1 MQSVRAFL
9 VTGALA
15 LSASAAFASP
25 ALVISDLNLRSG
37 PGTQY
42 RSVGVVPGGSTVN
55 VFECQRGWCAVSA
68 FGRNGF
74 VNDNYLDFGGPMR
87 GYGPPPPPPPPVVYE
102 RPVYGPGYG
111 PPPPYAYGPPPP
123 PYYRHYNRRYDW

>member
-9 VTGALA
+9 VASALG
-15 LSASAAFASP
+15 LSATAALASP
-25 ALVISDLNLRSG
+25 ALVTSDLNLRSG

-42 RSVGVVPGGSTVN
+42 RSLGVVPGGSTVN

-87 GYGPPPPPPPPVVYE
+87 GYGPPPPPSPPVVYE
-102 RPVYGPGYG
+102 RPVYGPPVYM
-111 PPPPYAYGPPPP
+111 PPPP
-123 PYYRHYNRRYDW
+123 PYYRPYHRRYYW